1 VAKIQALLSYLSGS
15 EKIMATLLYGAGLR
29 LMECCRL
36 RVKDIDFSQNQ
47 IVVRAGKG
55 DKDRYTML
63 PAAVKDSLI
72 RHLDDG
78 KRQHQNDAEKNLGC
92 VVLPNALDRKYPN
105 AGQEWGWQWV
115 FPATRYYVDHVNRT
129 TIQAS
134 YSRISTTK
142 SCARGCSQCGDSKAS
157 DLPFAAPLVRDAPP

>member
-1 VAKIQALLSYLSGS
+1 VNGVVRAKKAPRLPVVLTRGEIHALLSYLNGS

-36 RVKDIDFSQNQ
+36 RVKDIDLSQNQ

-63 PAAVKDSLI
+63 PATVKDLLI
-72 RHLDDG
+72 KHLDG
-78 KRQHQNDAEKNLGC
+78 CRRQHQNDVDKNLGR
-92 VVLPNALDRKYPN
+92 VVLPNVLARKYPN

-115 FPATRYYVDHVNRT
+115 FPATRYYVT
-129 TIQAS
+129 A
-134 YSRISTTK
+134 
-142 SCARGCSQCGDSKAS
+142 
-157 DLPFAAPLVRDAPP
+157 